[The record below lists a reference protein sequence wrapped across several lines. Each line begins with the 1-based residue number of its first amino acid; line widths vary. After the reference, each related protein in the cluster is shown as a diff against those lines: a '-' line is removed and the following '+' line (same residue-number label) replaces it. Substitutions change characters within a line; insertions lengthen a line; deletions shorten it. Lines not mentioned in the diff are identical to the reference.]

1 LEFHQREIIYN
12 NMKYLR
18 DYNNEEMINE
28 ARWFELAVMRSEYNR
43 DDELREF
50 FLELVD
56 LGGRILGIRNAT
68 HTLVDENFEIKN
80 RIDYNN
86 KPLYKAYTLRLR
98 FEDLSISIKNGNTD
112 KQMDSTIEFFNEFD
126 DALMSI
132 KDFGYKFKIK
142 KIIFEPTMVNQRDG
156 IMFDIVM
163 YHPED
168 TIPWEHIF
176 APYEE

>member
-1 LEFHQREIIYN
+1 
-12 NMKYLR
+12 MKYLIN
-18 DYNNEEMINE
+18 YNNEEMINE

-56 LGGRILGIRNAT
+56 LGGKIFGIRNAT
-68 HTLVDENFEIKN
+68 HTIVDENFEIKN
-80 RIDYNN
+80 RIDYTN

-98 FEDLSISIKNGNTD
+98 FEEL
-112 KQMDSTIEFFNEFD
+112 STIMSRDLNNQMSGTINFFGEFSESLTKFQ
-126 DALMSI
+126 
-132 KDFGYKFKIK
+132 DFGYNFKIK
-142 KIIFEPTMVNQRDG
+142 KMVFDPNDRDSSNGG

-163 YHPED
+163 YHNED
-168 TIPWEHIF
+168 IIPWEHIF